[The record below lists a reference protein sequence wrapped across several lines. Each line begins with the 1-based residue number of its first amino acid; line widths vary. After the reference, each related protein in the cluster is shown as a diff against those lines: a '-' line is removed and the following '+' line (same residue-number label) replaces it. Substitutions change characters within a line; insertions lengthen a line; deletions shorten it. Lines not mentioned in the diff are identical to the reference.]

1 MNQCSWARLSSHTN
15 YYLRMRLTILLSLLA
30 TPAFA
35 WEFSSSPVCTLSH
48 STEEADLKVTFNSR
62 TDGPYAIEV
71 TQEQDWQPAP
81 MFMMGFDG
89 PRRSAITTDRHQLS
103 GKTLTVTDSGFGN
116 VLDGIEFNFVAI
128 ARSGETALV
137 FSLTGAAEPV
147 QRFRLCAASPEI

>member
-1 MNQCSWARLSSHTN
+1 MSVSH
-15 YYLRMRLTILLSLLA
+15 YPLFMRLILLALSLLA

-48 STEEADLKVTFNSR
+48 STEHAELTVTYNSR
-62 TDGPYAIEV
+62 TDGPYAISITREDGV
-71 TQEQDWQPAP
+71 WQPAP

-89 PRRSAITTDRHQLS
+89 PRRNAISTDRHQIDTE
-103 GKTLTVTDSGFGN
+103 GKSLTVTDSGFGN
-116 VLDGIEFNFVAI
+116 VLDGIEYNFVAI
-128 ARSGETALV
+128 ARSGETAFV